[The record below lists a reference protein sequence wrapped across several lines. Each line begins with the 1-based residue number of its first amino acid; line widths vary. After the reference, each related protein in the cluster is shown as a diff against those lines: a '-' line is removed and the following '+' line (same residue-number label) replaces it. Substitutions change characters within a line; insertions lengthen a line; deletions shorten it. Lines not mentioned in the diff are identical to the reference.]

1 MIVARR
7 VAASLAMNV
16 LLAGIAMPCASGPAS
31 ADHPVEPSTL
41 VITAVTPPAW
51 VVRNGARAPLAPR
64 TALHPGE
71 ILHTGSGGRVEGS
84 LGRHGRLNLGAD
96 ARLFVS
102 DSGTATLRVFA
113 GAFRISSPAAPA
125 GAGWLVRLPGLSAGL
140 GDAELWGRVTES
152 HQHLILRRGK
162 AVVRTNAGEVLN
174 MERTDDRLDLGPASP
189 AATVARATPAEIT
202 RLLSETRFQP
212 GAGTLTPGGRWR
224 VTILETPS
232 EWRALAT
239 YDRLRDAGYPALIS
253 PSERRGEHVYGVAVS
268 GMGSKAEAEAI
279 ATRLRSH
286 PDLEAGRLRL
296 SKGR

>member
-1 MIVARR
+1 MIVTRR
-7 VAASLAMNV
+7 VAASRVMNM
-16 LLAGIAMPCASGPAS
+16 LLAGIAMSCAGSPAS

-51 VVRNGARAPLAPR
+51 VVRNGARTPLAPR
-64 TALHPGE
+64 TALQPGE

-84 LGRHGRLNLGAD
+84 LGRRGHLNLGAD

-102 DSGTATLRVFA
+102 DSGTATLRVLA
-113 GAFRISSPAAPA
+113 GAFRISSRAAPA

-152 HQHLILRRGK
+152 HQHLILRRGE
-162 AVVRTNAGEVLN
+162 AVVRTDLGEALN
-174 MERTDDRLDLGPASP
+174 MDRTYDRLDLGPASHP
-189 AATVARATPAEIT
+189 AAVARATSAEIT
-202 RLLSETRFQP
+202 RLLTETGFQP
-212 GAGTLTPGGRWR
+212 GAGTLTAGGRWR
-224 VTILETPS
+224 VTVLETPS
-232 EWRALAT
+232 EWRALAA

-253 PSERRGEHVYGVAVS
+253 QSERRSERVYCVAVT
-268 GMGSKAEAEAI
+268 GMGTKAEAEAI

-286 PDLEAGRLRL
+286 PELEAGRLRI